1 MPLTEKGDKIKSA
14 MQEQYGEK
22 KGEQVFYASKNK
34 GTITGVDSKT
44 TVTHSRSVPGLG
56 RTTVS
61 HTNDQSDNPPVV
73 KGALPVPERHKDL
86 LGEVSKP
93 ETTLRGPMKNAE
105 APERT
110 KKSGD
115 AVGGSST
122 VGGKTTG
129 YSINTA
135 NSADKNKSKDQSST
149 FSNVQSGAPMNNLG
163 MGIPAP
169 AISSTPGSTTSTTTA
184 PTSTGDSL
192 RSMNAANRAFWARK
206 R

>member
-61 HTNDQSDNPPVV
+61 HTNDKSDNPPVV
-73 KGALPVPERHKDL
+73 KGALPVPQRHKDL

-110 KKSGD
+110 KKSDD
-115 AVGGSST
+115 A
-122 VGGKTTG
+122 
-129 YSINTA
+129 
-135 NSADKNKSKDQSST
+135 KDQSST

-169 AISSTPGSTTSTTTA
+169 TISSTPGAAKTTV
-184 PTSTGDSL
+184 STGDSL
-192 RSMNAANRAFWARK
+192 RSMNAANRAFWASRK